1 MNMLKKEIACRI
13 GVVFLLAGLIL
24 MVGMVNTAE
33 ARAIRVLVNDQALA
47 ADVQPVLDGD
57 RVLVPLRVIVEHLG
71 ADIEWDGN
79 TRTVTIVRG
88 GTNVRLTINA
98 DTALKNGAP
107 VRLDVPARLVAGRTM
122 VPLRFVGDALGADA
136 HWSAAERTVRVT
148 VEPIWSITIVAARG
162 ATVEFTDLDAAKMT
176 PVTLDVELRGRGGAV
191 TRDAWTGVPLKDILA
206 KKGITGYTGSTIEGA
221 DGFKAEYT
229 LAVMDRAE
237 TIVAWLRNDQP
248 MKPLEQEGDGPVRIV
263 PKGEPGRMFVRNLAK
278 ITLHF

>member
-1 MNMLKKEIACRI
+1 
-13 GVVFLLAGLIL
+13 
-24 MVGMVNTAE
+24 
-33 ARAIRVLVNDQALA
+33 
-47 ADVQPVLDGD
+47 
-57 RVLVPLRVIVEHLG
+57 
-71 ADIEWDGN
+71 
-79 TRTVTIVRG
+79 
-88 GTNVRLTINA
+88 
-98 DTALKNGAP
+98 
-107 VRLDVPARLVAGRTM
+107 
-122 VPLRFVGDALGADA
+122 
-136 HWSAAERTVRVT
+136 VRVT

-237 TIVAWLRNDQP
+237 TIVVWLRNDQP

-263 PKGEPGRMFVRNLAK
+263 PKGEPGRMFVRNLVK